1 MTSKYLVP
9 RSKTL
14 NQLKQVHSYLLKTLT
29 KPHDQ
34 YHYYAQ
40 FLIRLLQL
48 PGDNLSYARQ
58 VFDQIPKCKTQF
70 LWTSLIRNHVLH
82 AHFRQ
87 SILLYAKMHRLGVL
101 TSGFTF
107 SSVLNACARVPSLLE
122 GKQVHAQVVQLGFL
136 RNKFVITALLDL
148 YAKCGDLPESRS
160 LFDAM
165 DDNDKDVVACTA
177 VICGYT
183 KIGLMDDAQRL
194 FDSMA
199 EQNVISWSAMV
210 AGYANC
216 GNMKAAKEFYDRM
229 TEKNSVTWVA
239 MIAGY
244 GKCGEVREA
253 KKVFDEISE
262 PDASCWAAMT
272 VCYVQNGYAKAA
284 IEMYKVMR
292 EENVRISEVAMVGA
306 ISACTQLGDVEMA
319 AILAKHV
326 DEGCCDRTNYV
337 SNALIH
343 MHSKCGYLDLAWR
356 EFSRIKNKDVISYSS
371 MITAFADHGKSQEA
385 LDMFLKMRNEGIEP
399 NQVTFIGVLSACS
412 HGGLVEDGCKQFEL
426 MTRVFGIKPLTEH
439 LTCMVDLLGRSGQ
452 LEKAH
457 SLITDY
463 KDFCNAGTWGALLG
477 ACKVHV
483 NAELGEIAA
492 RHLLEL
498 EPEKTGNSAL
508 LANIYASMGKWKDSE
523 IVKMM
528 ISETQKKKSP
538 GCSWISS

>member
-1 MTSKYLVP
+1 M
-9 RSKTL
+9 
-14 NQLKQVHSYLLKTLT
+14 
-29 KPHDQ
+29 
-34 YHYYAQ
+34 
-40 FLIRLLQL
+40 
-48 PGDNLSYARQ
+48 
-58 VFDQIPKCKTQF
+58 
-70 LWTSLIRNHVLH
+70 
-82 AHFRQ
+82 
-87 SILLYAKMHRLGVL
+87 
-101 TSGFTF
+101 
-107 SSVLNACARVPSLLE
+107 LNACARAPALLE

-148 YAKCGDLPESRS
+148 YAKCGDVPESRS
-160 LFDAM
+160 LFDTM

-194 FDSMA
+194 FDSMT
-199 EQNVISWSAMV
+199 ERNVISWSAMV

-216 GNMKAAKEFYDRM
+216 GNMEAAKEFYDTM

-244 GKCGEVREA
+244 GKRGDVREA
-253 KKVFDEISE
+253 KKVFDEIVE

-292 EENVRISEVAMVGA
+292 GENVRISEVAMVGA
-306 ISACTQLGDVEMA
+306 ISACAQLGDVEMA
-319 AILAKHV
+319 ATLAKHV
-326 DEGCCDRTNYV
+326 DEGYCGKFFWQSLRYSFAKLLQLVSHQCRFGPKILKPLFCILSDRTNYI

-343 MHSKCGYLDLAWR
+343 MHSKCGCLDLAWR
-356 EFSRIKNKDVISYSS
+356 EFSRTKNKDVISYSS

-385 LDMFLKMRNEGIEP
+385 LDMFLKMRNEGIKP
-399 NQVTFIGVLSACS
+399 NQVTFIGILSACS
-412 HGGLVEDGCKQFEL
+412 HGGLVEDGCNQFEL

-452 LEKAH
+452 LEKAY
-457 SLITDY
+457 SLLMDY
-463 KDFCNAGTWGALLG
+463 KDFCDAGTWGALLG
-477 ACKVHV
+477 ACKLHV

-498 EPEKTGNSAL
+498 EPENTGNYAL
-508 LANIYASMGKWKDSE
+508 LANIYASIGEWKDSE
-523 IVKMM
+523 RVKMM
-528 ISETQKKKSP
+528 ISETGKKKSP
-538 GCSWISS
+538 ACSWISS

>member
-1 MTSKYLVP
+1 M
-9 RSKTL
+9 
-14 NQLKQVHSYLLKTLT
+14 
-29 KPHDQ
+29 
-34 YHYYAQ
+34 
-40 FLIRLLQL
+40 
-48 PGDNLSYARQ
+48 
-58 VFDQIPKCKTQF
+58 
-70 LWTSLIRNHVLH
+70 
-82 AHFRQ
+82 
-87 SILLYAKMHRLGVL
+87 
-101 TSGFTF
+101 
-107 SSVLNACARVPSLLE
+107 LNACARVPSLLE
-122 GKQVHAQVVQLGFL
+122 GKQVHTQVVQLGFL

-165 DDNDKDVVACTA
+165 DDNDKDAVACTA

-199 EQNVISWSAMV
+199 ERNVISWSAMV

-292 EENVRISEVAMVGA
+292 QENVRISEVAMVGA

-326 DEGCCDRTNYV
+326 DEGCCGK
-337 SNALIH
+337 LF
-343 MHSKCGYLDLAWR
+343 WQ
-356 EFSRIKNKDVISYSS
+356 FIS
-371 MITAFADHGKSQEA
+371 
-385 LDMFLKMRNEGIEP
+385 L
-399 NQVTFIGVLSACS
+399 
-412 HGGLVEDGCKQFEL
+412 
-426 MTRVFGIKPLTEH
+426 
-439 LTCMVDLLGRSGQ
+439 
-452 LEKAH
+452 
-457 SLITDY
+457 
-463 KDFCNAGTWGALLG
+463 
-477 ACKVHV
+477 
-483 NAELGEIAA
+483 
-492 RHLLEL
+492 
-498 EPEKTGNSAL
+498 
-508 LANIYASMGKWKDSE
+508 
-523 IVKMM
+523 
-528 ISETQKKKSP
+528 
-538 GCSWISS
+538 